1 MTPRHCQAYQHAE
14 VETADQGTLI
24 ILLYDGAIRF
34 LQLSKQRLREKNYEA
49 KGKLIV
55 RAQEIVGELMS
66 CLNMD
71 AGEIAHSLSSIYSY
85 MIRRLMH
92 ADLNKDVEAIDEV
105 ITLLSELRE
114 AWVEVFGKKELTE
127 ASAATTASAGIR
139 GIV

>member
-1 MTPRHCQAYQHAE
+1 VE

-34 LQLSKQRLREKNYEA
+34 LQLAKQRLREENYEA

-55 RAQEIVGELMS
+55 RAQDIVAELMA

-71 AGEIAHSLSSIYSY
+71 AGKIAHSLNSIYSY

-92 ADLNKDVEAIDEV
+92 AELNKDVEAIDEV
-105 ITLLSELRE
+105 ITLLNELRE
-114 AWVEVFGKKELTE
+114 AWVEVLSKKELTE
-127 ASAATTASAGIR
+127 ASTATTASAGIR
-139 GIV
+139 STV